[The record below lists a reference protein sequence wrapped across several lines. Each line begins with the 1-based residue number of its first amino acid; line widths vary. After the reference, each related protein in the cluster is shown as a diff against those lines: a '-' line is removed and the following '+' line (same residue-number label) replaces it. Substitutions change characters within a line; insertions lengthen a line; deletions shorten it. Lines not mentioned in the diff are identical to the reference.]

1 MCHMLEYSG
10 NHSCACILNIISHL
24 CWFLL
29 IDRCVDLVFAVYIL
43 EQRNTLQQN
52 PKVDDSTSQKS
63 HLILIISHLILIMSD
78 KRLIISDQRLIK
90 VSHKSRQSLIRVWSE
105 SDQSL
110 LKVSANLK
118 HKVSIFQINN
128 SIQEIFLI
136 CILYIYI
143 QIYVRGTT
151 IYNGKQR

>member
-1 MCHMLEYSG
+1 MLKYSG

-29 IDRCVDLVFAVYIL
+29 IDRYVDLVFAVYIL
-43 EQRNTLQQN
+43 QQRNTLQQN
-52 PKVDDSTSQKS
+52 PNFDDSISQKS
-63 HLILIISHLILIMSD
+63 HLILIMSHLILIMSD
-78 KRLIISDQRLIK
+78 QRLIISDQRLKKYHI
-90 VSHKSRQSLIRVWSE
+90 SLGKVWSE
-105 SDQSL
+105 SAQSL